1 MSIAIVVSVALGI
14 AAGYFFI
21 PESISPYMSKIIV
34 AGLSFILFSVGI
46 DLGFERN
53 LLNKVKKLG
62 LRLLLFPA
70 FAIIGTLAGSAF
82 LSMFT
87 SISLKESLVIGG
99 GLGWSTLAPV
109 LVMDYSVKLSALV
122 FLSNIIREVI
132 GILLVPFVA
141 NRIGYIEAAALP
153 GASSM
158 DLSLPVIERSC
169 SVQGAI
175 YGILIGAVMTLVAP
189 IIIPIFLA
197 L

>member
-1 MSIAIVVSVALGI
+1 MSVAIVLSVLLGI
-14 AAGYFFI
+14 TAGYFFI
-21 PESISPYMSKIIV
+21 PDYFAPHMSKVIII
-34 AGLSFILFSVGI
+34 GLSFILFSVGI
-46 DLGFERN
+46 DLGFEKD
-53 LLNKVKKLG
+53 LFSKFKKLG
-62 LRLLLFPA
+62 LRLLLFPI
-70 FAIIGTLAGSAF
+70 FAIIGTIAGSAF
-82 LSMFT
+82 LSIFT
-87 SISLKESLVIGG
+87 EISLKESLVIGG

-132 GILLVPFVA
+132 GILLVPFISKK
-141 NRIGYIEAAALP
+141 IGYIEAAALP

-175 YGILIGAVMTLVAP
+175 YGILIGAICTLTAP
-189 IIIPIFLA
+189 IVIPIFLA